1 MTQVMGVR
9 AARWISSLVV
19 CGLASVAVHIFG
31 MTLAPAA
38 LADTA
43 EAAGCSIRAGYEE
56 WRPYQ
61 FTDPDGR
68 PSGIDM
74 DVVRAVA
81 ERTGCRVRFV
91 LASLKRL
98 HHDLRAGDVDVLF
111 AYFKEERTTYGN
123 YTRPYR
129 DDTKALYVRRGL
141 EGGVRDLQGFL
152 EAGHRLGVVRGVF
165 YGDAARRLI
174 DTPAFKAQ
182 VERVVENSLN
192 MKKILAGR
200 LDGILVNPPLV
211 ADFLRANNATGRL
224 ERRSLIYETQMHMV
238 FSKASVKPDVV
249 ARFDRAIKALRQDG
263 TIDKIVARYLE

>member
-1 MTQVMGVR
+1 MTRSIISSDGL
-9 AARWISSLVV
+9 RWILRL
-19 CGLASVAVHIFG
+19 GLF
-31 MTLAPAA
+31 LAFVFP
-38 LADTA
+38 ADTA
-43 EAAGCSIRAGYEE
+43 EAAECAVSAGYEE

-81 ERTGCRVRFV
+81 ERAGCRVRFV

-98 HHDLRAGDVDVLF
+98 HHELRAGDLDVLF

-129 DDTKALYVRRGL
+129 ADTKALYVRRGL
-141 EGGVRDLQGFL
+141 DGGVRDLQGVL
-152 EAGHRLGVVRGVF
+152 EAGHSLGVVRGVF
-165 YGDAARRLI
+165 YGDAAMRLI
-174 DTPAFKAQ
+174 DTPAFTAQ
-182 VERVVENSLN
+182 VEPVVGNVQN

-224 ERRSLIYETQMHMV
+224 ERRSVIYETRLHML
-238 FSKASVKPDVV
+238 FSKASVKPEVV
-249 ARFDRAIKALRQDG
+249 AAFDRAIEALQRDG
-263 TIDKIVARYLE
+263 TMDKIMAKYLE

>member
-1 MTQVMGVR
+1 MKRNLVSSDGI
-9 AARWISSLVV
+9 RWMLRL
-19 CGLASVAVHIFG
+19 GLF
-31 MTLAPAA
+31 LAFVLP
-38 LADTA
+38 ADTA
-43 EAAGCSIRAGYEE
+43 EAAGCSVRAGYEE

-81 ERTGCRVRFV
+81 ERAGCRVRFV

-111 AYFKEERTTYGN
+111 AYFNEERTTYGN

-129 DDTKALYVRRGL
+129 ADTKALYVRRGL
-141 EGGVRDLQGFL
+141 QGGVRDLQGFL
-152 EAGHRLGVVRGVF
+152 KAGHRLGVVRGVF
-165 YGDAARRLI
+165 YGDAAMRLI

-182 VERVVENSLN
+182 VERVVDNTLN
-192 MKKILAGR
+192 MKKVLAGR

-211 ADFLRANNATGRL
+211 ADYLRAHNATGRL
-224 ERRSLIYETQMHMV
+224 AQRFLIYQTDIHML

-249 ARFDRAIKALRQDG
+249 ARFDRAIEALRQDG
-263 TIDKIVARYLE
+263 SIDKIVARYLE